1 MIKLKK
7 VFGYFLF
14 FKNFIGNKL
23 FLLVLLSSLVAF
35 LDGFGLA
42 MFLPLL
48 EMAGNSQQV
57 GGSANMGALSFLTD
71 GLKAL
76 GLDLTLQVILF
87 TMLTLFLIKGSIQF
101 VEGTF
106 RAWLRMY
113 FVRRI
118 RFQMIDGVNAVK
130 YQSFTSLDAGM
141 IQNTISGEVWRI
153 INAFNHYF
161 TTFQSVILLSI
172 YVFLAFLAN
181 PQFAILVA
189 LGGFL
194 TNVVYS
200 YIYKITKKLSKQV
213 STQGHIFQSLL
224 IQSVQYF
231 KYLKSTDAIKMLAG
245 KLKLTINDLEKVQYR
260 MGKLSALLS
269 ASREPMIIMVVVL
282 VILFQVN
289 YLGGQLAT
297 IILSLLFFYRSLS
310 NLVNLQNAYN
320 NFLNNVGALD
330 NAKEFIDNL
339 KNNAEPV
346 NEGIQLNTI
355 DNISVSD
362 LSFSY
367 QVESPLLKNISFN
380 IKSKSTVAFVG
391 ESGSGKTTIV
401 NLITGLLGNFEGSIK
416 VGLNDIKD
424 IDLKVYR
431 SKIGYITQEAVI
443 FTDTLFNNVTL
454 WDQQSEDAISRFE
467 KVVKQVA
474 LWDFY
479 QQLSNGKDTLLG
491 DYGQKVSG
499 GQRQRISIARELY
512 KNIDLLIMDEATA
525 ALDSET
531 ENIIQENIQALKGSF
546 TMIIIAHRLSTI
558 RDADTI
564 YFVENGKLEA
574 SGDFKTLFNVSAR
587 FRKMVELQEL

>member
-1 MIKLKK
+1 M
-7 VFGYFLF
+7 
-14 FKNFIGNKL
+14 
-23 FLLVLLSSLVAF
+23 LLSTLVAF

-48 EMAGNSQQV
+48 ELAGNGQQI
-57 GGSANMGALSFLTD
+57 GESANMGALSFLTE
-71 GLKAL
+71 GIKAL
-76 GLDLTLQVILF
+76 GLNLSLQVILF

-101 VEGTF
+101 IEGTY

-113 FVRRI
+113 FVKRI
-118 RFQMIDGVNAVK
+118 RFQMIDGVNNVK
-130 YQSFTSLDAGM
+130 YQTFTSLDAGM

-153 INAFNHYF
+153 INSFNHYF

-172 YVFLAFLAN
+172 YIFLAFLAN
-181 PQFAILVA
+181 PQFAFLVA
-189 LGGFL
+189 FGGFL

-200 YIYKITKKLSKQV
+200 YIYKVTKRLSKEV

-231 KYLKSTDAIKMLAG
+231 KYLKSTDAIRMLGG
-245 KLKLTINDLEKVQYR
+245 KLKLTINDLEKVQFR

-269 ASREPMIIMVVVL
+269 ASREPMIIMVVVF

-330 NAKEFIDNL
+330 NAKEFIQ
-339 KNNAEPV
+339 K
-346 NEGIQLNTI
+346 LNTDTEPLSQTI
-355 DNISVSD
+355 PLNAIEDIAIEK

-367 QVESPLLKNISFN
+367 QADRPLLKNISIK
-380 IKSKSTVAFVG
+380 IKSKSTIAFVG

-401 NLITGLLGNFEGSIK
+401 NLITGLLDNYEGSMR
-416 VGLNDIKD
+416 VGS
-424 IDLKVYR
+424 IDLKDINLKSYR

-443 FTDTLFNNVTL
+443 FTDTLFNNITL
-454 WDQQSEDAISRFE
+454 WDDQSEENIVRFE
-467 KVVKQVA
+467 KVVRQVA
-474 LWDFY
+474 LWEFY
-479 QQLSNGKDTLLG
+479 KQLPSGKDTLLG

-512 KNIDLLIMDEATA
+512 KDIDLLIMDEATA

-531 ENIIQENIQALKGSF
+531 ESIIQESIQALKGSF

-558 RDADTI
+558 RDADII
-564 YFVENGKLEA
+564 YFLDNGKLEA
-574 SGDFKTLFNVSAR
+574 SGDFNSLIEGSAR